1 MAARKARSL
10 IPLMVRLPADLHRT
24 LAREAEK
31 SGRSLN
37 TEIIERLRRPF
48 TQEDETRKFQSL
60 AQQTATST
68 VEQAWDKWLTG
79 WTERGWPPPFGPST
93 RTVLPENK
101 KS

>member
-1 MAARKARSL
+1 MATRKARL
-10 IPLMVRLPADLHRT
+10 VPLMVRLPADLHRT

-31 SGRSLN
+31 GGRSLN

-48 TQEDETRKFQSL
+48 SQEDEAKKFQSL

-68 VEQAWDKWLTG
+68 VDQAFEKWSAGLK
-79 WTERGWPPPFGPST
+79 ELV
-93 RTVLPENK
+93 RTAPRSENE